1 VERARAAADR
11 AVARELE
18 PEPEPEADRR
28 AGLRAGAIIIIAAV
42 MGAITVM
49 SMVAWGAM
57 EIAGM

>member
-1 VERARAAADR
+1 
-11 AVARELE
+11 VARELE